1 MLHSEKLA
9 AIGALSASLAHE
21 LNNPLQGILNVIK
34 GVGKRAI
41 LDPED
46 TELMEIALNECLR
59 MRTLLQSLQDFNRP
73 SSGIRAPID
82 LHKTLDSVLLL
93 YKEKFAT
100 SNIILE
106 KHYGDDIPIF
116 YAVADQIKQVVMN
129 LLNNA
134 IDACKD
140 GGKIIIKT
148 ESDHSY
154 ISLYIKDN
162 GVGIDPAN
170 KYKIF
175 EPFFS
180 TKPEVKGIGLGL
192 SVSYG
197 IIKNHNGILEVNSN
211 PGKGATFRIKLPLR
225 ETESR

>member
-1 MLHSEKLA
+1 MLHSERLA
-9 AIGALSASLAHE
+9 AIGTLSASLAHE

-46 TELMEIALNECLR
+46 TELMEIAFNECLR
-59 MRTLLQSLQDFNRP
+59 MRGLLKSLQDFNRP

-82 LHKTLDSVLLL
+82 LHKILDSVLLL
-93 YKEKFAT
+93 YKEKFAA
-100 SNIILE
+100 SDINLE
-106 KHYGDDIPIF
+106 KHYGDDVPNF

-140 GGKIIIKT
+140 SGKIIIKT

-170 KYKIF
+170 KNKIF

-197 IIKNHNGILEVNSN
+197 IIKKHNGILEVNSN

-225 ETESR
+225 ETQCR